1 MFQVSTGWS
10 SLEELSG
17 TGSPKRKSPRN
28 VKAPSLASY
37 IAPTKLQNR
46 YAVLPV
52 EEILE
57 HKLDFQEPQET
68 LEKMEPLLTKNLLIS
83 TEFIQKYRRH

>member
-1 MFQVSTGWS
+1 M
-10 SLEELSG
+10 
-17 TGSPKRKSPRN
+17 
-28 VKAPSLASY
+28 KAPSLASY

-57 HKLDFQEPQET
+57 HKLDFQEPQEI
-68 LEKMEPLLTKNLLIS
+68 LDKMEPLLTKNLPEPSDTRESHEDRDHL
-83 TEFIQKYRRH
+83 